1 MLGIMYNFP
10 NGSAFDCTCLGKGMA
25 DDDFFPATTWF
36 RPKMKDDLEQL

>member
-25 DDDFFPATTWF
+25 DDDFFPG
-36 RPKMKDDLEQL
+36 PKMKDDLEQL